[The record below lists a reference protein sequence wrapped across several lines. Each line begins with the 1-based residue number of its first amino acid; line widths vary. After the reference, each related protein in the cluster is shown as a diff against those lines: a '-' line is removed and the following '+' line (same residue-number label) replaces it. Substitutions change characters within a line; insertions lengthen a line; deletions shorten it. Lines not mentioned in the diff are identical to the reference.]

1 MTRRYFTD
9 RDLGKRFPEI
19 LAGAGFQVERHHDR
33 FQPDGPDEEWLAYCG
48 RLGLVAIT
56 HDVRIRYRPNELAA
70 VQRHGVTLLVVVG
83 KAPLPELARSF
94 VASRRRIE
102 ALLDSQGPPLI
113 AKVYR
118 PGAAELAKNP
128 DAPGDVRLWYPA
140 AKR

>member
-1 MTRRYFTD
+1 M
-9 RDLGKRFPEI
+9 
-19 LAGAGFQVERHHDR
+19 
-33 FQPDGPDEEWLAYCG
+33 AYCG

-128 DAPGDVRLWYPA
+128 EPPVTFGSGIRPQSDERRALIADRRVHA
-140 AKR
+140 SVHKFVQKNS